1 MRIIDNFLSEN
12 DCDFLIDYH
21 KGFHTLDNYDS
32 QFLVHMKD
40 TPLYNLRKSWIRY
53 WYLRRIRKDFSLKL
67 NYDQIVHWP
76 PNSDK
81 MMHKDGSFKENNDR
95 SCVCYLNDDFE
106 GGETLIEDKSIKPK
120 KGTLVVFPSK
130 KMSHGVSLVKSN
142 RYTYI
147 AWWEETCK

>member
-76 PNSDK
+76 PN
-81 MMHKDGSFKENNDR
+81 
-95 SCVCYLNDDFE
+95 
-106 GGETLIEDKSIKPK
+106 
-120 KGTLVVFPSK
+120 
-130 KMSHGVSLVKSN
+130 
-142 RYTYI
+142 
-147 AWWEETCK
+147 